1 MGAGDV
7 LSGLR
12 LVDHH
17 CHSVT
22 GAELT
27 RPEFE
32 ALLTEAHDP
41 AAAGGSTFDTQLG
54 LAVRRWCAPV
64 LGLPPRAAAEHYLA
78 GRAELGAAEA
88 NRRLLRAARV
98 ADLLVDGGYRADEL
112 LGPDPLADASGAR
125 VHTVLRLESL
135 AEEVAASGVAAA
147 DFARE
152 FAARLADRAATAVS
166 LKSVVAYRAG
176 LDLDPARPAPGEVV
190 AAAAAWLAGG
200 LPTGGRGAADPELSA
215 FREPDAATG
224 GPLAGQQQ
232 AGRHRLVDPVL
243 LRFLLWSAAD
253 LGMPLQ
259 LHTGLGDPDVRLHRA
274 DPALLTD
281 FCARVAGTGTTVLLL
296 HCYPYHRQAAYL
308 ASVHPHVY
316 ADVGLALN
324 YVGVRAPAVLAETL
338 ELAPFGKLLY
348 SSDGFGLAELH
359 LLGAVQ
365 FRRALGGLLDGWVAD
380 GHLAD
385 ADAERY
391 AEMIGA
397 RNAYRV
403 YRLDS
408 RPPAP
413 STDGSGP
420 GSPPAARTASRPA

>member
-22 GAELT
+22 GADLD
-27 RPEFE
+27 RPAFE

-41 AAAGGSTFDTQLG
+41 TAAGGSTFDTQLG
-54 LAVRRWCAPV
+54 LAVRRWCAPA
-64 LGLPPRAAAEHYLA
+64 LGLPPRAAPADYLA
-78 GRAELGAAEA
+78 RRAELGASEA

-112 LGPDPLADASGAR
+112 LGPEPLADASGAG

-135 AEEVAASGVAAA
+135 AEQVAASGVAAA

-152 FAARLADRAATAVS
+152 FAARLVDRAAAAVA

-176 LDLDPARPAPGEVV
+176 LDLDPARPAPSEVT
-190 AAAAAWLAGG
+190 AAAGAWLAGWQ
-200 LPTGGRGAADPELSA
+200 
-215 FREPDAATG
+215 PDG
-224 GPLAGQQQ
+224 GPRLAEP
-232 AGRHRLVDPVL
+232 AL

-259 LHTGLGDPDVRLHRA
+259 LHTGLGDPDLRLHRA

-281 FCARVAGTGTTVLLL
+281 FCVRVAGTGTTVLLL

-308 ASVHPHVY
+308 ASVYPHVY

-359 LLGAVQ
+359 LLGAIQ

-380 GHLAD
+380 GHLID

-391 AEMIGA
+391 AAMIGA
-397 RNAYRV
+397 RNAQRV

-408 RPPAP
+408 
-413 STDGSGP
+413 
-420 GSPPAARTASRPA
+420 